1 MDIIN
6 KIMYAASVASIAR
19 KMANDNTNIRIM
31 HHRQD
36 DEEFKNEE
44 VNLGIEIYFPGFNR
58 ISQES
63 GTKRSHKGFASLTQ
77 RSQPV
82 SARITLMVLI
92 WHTLSANNHT
102 IPLETSNRLSPV
114 LVRYPPFNR
123 PTYLCIKHSPQTR
136 ILQIGLDT
144 TTTKLALHIRIRS
157 SFTTVKPTDNQGCVK
172 YSWKIRRQNPHPS
185 RDESKK
191 SKWLNPYFHS
201 ISISYALS

>member
-92 WHTLSANNHT
+92 
-102 IPLETSNRLSPV
+102 
-114 LVRYPPFNR
+114 
-123 PTYLCIKHSPQTR
+123 
-136 ILQIGLDT
+136 
-144 TTTKLALHIRIRS
+144 
-157 SFTTVKPTDNQGCVK
+157 
-172 YSWKIRRQNPHPS
+172 
-185 RDESKK
+185 
-191 SKWLNPYFHS
+191 
-201 ISISYALS
+201 